1 MSKFISFRV
10 GLFAAAT
17 LAMLAFGIAYAL
29 QIQRGVSGA
38 VIIGRVQTA
47 EETLLLY
54 SQPPPNTAELTQLNF
69 GTVDVNAFG
78 LFTSP
83 PLVSIWV
90 ENGGDTPF
98 FVRLQATDVEIN
110 GEPVARDVLALP
122 FKFIGLPPRSEPTAT
137 PLPEPTATPASTPV
151 GAGTGITS
159 ALADEPLLVD
169 IFPGFRPAEDEAG
182 ETEASPSS
190 VFPLVTPT
198 LTPTP
203 TPTAPPPPPDQPV
216 LLPGAVHEFQVGL
229 RFLGTPEEL
238 GINTGDT
245 ITFTALFTA
254 QAFLAPPTPT
264 PTPTARPTPT
274 QPLRGPSCPG

>member
-159 ALADEPLLVD
+159 ALADEPHYAEIPLLWLIADMVVD
-169 IFPGFRPAEDEAG
+169 PNIVADYIFPGSIPGFFTHQAHMADLEY
-182 ETEASPSS
+182 
-190 VFPLVTPT
+190 VV
-198 LTPTP
+198 
-203 TPTAPPPPPDQPV
+203 PV
-216 LLPGAVHEFQVGL
+216 P
-229 RFLGTPEEL
+229 R
-238 GINTGDT
+238 
-245 ITFTALFTA
+245 
-254 QAFLAPPTPT
+254 
-264 PTPTARPTPT
+264 
-274 QPLRGPSCPG
+274 